1 MSRASVLLLI
11 AIPLPPGALD
21 QVGPLV
27 DEHRADTPWGS
38 VGPAARRRTASGDLL
53 ILPYSGSPHRTD
65 PRATIWAARE
75 WGVERVIGWD
85 SGVALNPLLRRG
97 EIVLLSDYI
106 DQTRRQPGV
115 LFEDRPL
122 GWLPPM
128 PGFCPEVRG
137 VLAAALPGARDGAL
151 YLALDSARRET
162 AAEARLYRAWGVDVS
177 GQNLVPEAALAKEL
191 GLCLAGLVVVTE
203 VAADLPQPPPR
214 GEVREAT
221 RRLIEAIPHV
231 ITALPSVPRC
241 ACARSQRE
249 GN

>member
-1 MSRASVLLLI
+1 MSQAPVLLLV
-11 AIPLPPGALD
+11 AISLPPGALD
-21 QVGPLV
+21 QLGPLV
-27 DEHRADTPWGS
+27 DEHRADTPWGA
-38 VGPAARRRTASGDLL
+38 VGPAARRRTAAGDLL
-53 ILPYSGSPHRTD
+53 ILPYSGSPNRTD

-75 WGVERVIGWD
+75 WGVKRVLGWD
-85 SGVALNPLLRRG
+85 SGVALQPLLRRG

-106 DQTRRQPGV
+106 DQTRRQPSV
-115 LFEDRPL
+115 LHEDRPL
-122 GWLPPM
+122 GWMPPM

-137 VLAAALPGARDGAL
+137 VLAAALPGARDGAI

-162 AAEARLYRAWGVDVS
+162 AAEARLYRTWGADVS

-191 GLCLAGLVVVTE
+191 SLCFAGLVVVTE

-221 RRLIEAIPHV
+221 RRLIAAIPHV
-231 ITALPSVPRC
+231 LAALPSERRC
-241 ACARSQRE
+241 VCAKGQRE